1 MPQIGFSL
9 FHAMR
14 DDDCKNLFWSANNIR
29 MMLYEFSKD
38 TEKKII
44 GVKWIV
50 SKDAINLKWIA
61 LKWFF
66 KFRFSVATS
75 IEKFSYKLKWVK

>member
-1 MPQIGFSL
+1 MSQIGFGF

-29 MMLYEFSKD
+29 MVLCEFSKD
-38 TEKKII
+38 TEKKVI
-44 GVKWIV
+44 GKKWIV
-50 SKDAINLKWIA
+50 SKCAINLKWIA

-75 IEKFSYKLKWVK
+75 IEKIYYKLKWVK